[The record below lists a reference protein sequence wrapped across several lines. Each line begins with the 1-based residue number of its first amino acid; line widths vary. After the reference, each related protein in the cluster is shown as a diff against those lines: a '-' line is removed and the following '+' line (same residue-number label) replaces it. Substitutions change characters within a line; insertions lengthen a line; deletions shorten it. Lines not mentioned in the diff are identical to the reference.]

1 MDSDKD
7 TDIDAK
13 IHIDVEASIHT
24 HIDTDIHAVIDKY
37 RYKYRHRYR
46 HRYTCTYRHHIYR
59 EKNIPPPS
67 NGAGVHKPPAM
78 AAASAPKGPLTSIS
92 SSSCSDG
99 GI

>member
-24 HIDTDIHAVIDKY
+24 HIDTDIHAVVDKY
-37 RYKYRHRYR
+37 RYKYRHRY
-46 HRYTCTYRHHIYR
+46 TCSYRHHIYR

-78 AAASAPKGPLTSIS
+78 AAASAPKGQLTSIS
-92 SSSCSDG
+92 CSSCSDG